1 MNNILIKPILT
12 EKATREGELQNRFG
26 FIVNKN
32 ANKIQIRKV
41 VEQTYGVSVIA
52 VNTSI
57 SGVNRTTKYTKD
69 GIITARK
76 GAYKKAFVQVK
87 EGETIDLYTNI

>member
-1 MNNILIKPILT
+1 MSVLIKPILT
-12 EKATREGELQNRFG
+12 EKATKESELQNRFG
-26 FIVNKN
+26 FVVEKN
-32 ANKIQIRKV
+32 ANKIQIKKA
-41 VEQTYGVSVIA
+41 VEQTYGVSVVA

-57 SGVNRTTKYTKD
+57 NRANRSTKYTKN
-69 GIITARK
+69 GLITAKK

>member
-1 MNNILIKPILT
+1 MSIIIKPILT

-26 FIVNKN
+26 FVVEKK
-32 ANKIQIRKV
+32 ANKIQIKKA
-41 VEQTYGVSVIA
+41 VEQTYGVSVVS

-57 SGVNRTTKYTKD
+57 SRANRSTKFTKN
-69 GIITARK
+69 GLITAK
-76 GAYKKAFVQVK
+76 TGAYKKAFVQVK

>member
-1 MNNILIKPILT
+1 MSNILIKPILT

-26 FIVNKN
+26 FVVNKN
-32 ANKIQIRKV
+32 ANKIQIRKA
-41 VEQTYGVSVIA
+41 VEQTYGISVVA

-57 SGVNRTTKYTKD
+57 SRANRSTKYTKD
-69 GIITARK
+69 GIITAK
-76 GAYKKAFVQVK
+76 KSAYKKAFVQVK

>member
-1 MNNILIKPILT
+1 MSIIIKPILT

-26 FIVNKN
+26 FVVEKK
-32 ANKIQIRKV
+32 ANKIQIKKA
-41 VEQTYGVSVIA
+41 VEQTYGVSVVS

-57 SGVNRTTKYTKD
+57 SRANRSTKYTKN
-69 GIITARK
+69 GLITAK
-76 GAYKKAFVQVK
+76 TTAYKKAFVQVK